1 MLLNLLIAVAVF
13 IVGWM
18 VVFSTSDMTEE
29 LWQDVKSLDFFKANG
44 YLILVCMVVFTF
56 VVTFWALAFLMD
68 CGV

>member
-1 MLLNLLIAVAVF
+1 MLLNLLTAVAVF

-29 LWQDVKSLDFFKANG
+29 LWQDVKSLGFFKATG